1 VLAVLRVS
9 EDGQLFKYCE
19 DFHISFLMLKD
30 YRVRLDM
37 CVLST
42 DV

>member
-1 VLAVLRVS
+1 MIIV
-9 EDGQLFKYCE
+9 QCYE

-30 YRVRLDM
+30 CGVRSDM
-37 CVLST
+37 CVLSI